1 MRKYSY
7 ERVLGAVG
15 RALDCAQARSFT
27 VCEHEQGLVL
37 EALTGEEQQPL
48 SVTLQLADL
57 VELVDWSAQADAT
70 PQHGGERNTSA
81 LHDLLAR
88 HEARQATLA
97 EESEPVVLHTERR
110 ELVGA
115 SR

>member
-7 ERVLGAVG
+7 ESVLGAVG

-27 VCEHEQGLVL
+27 VREQEQSLLL

-57 VELVDWSAQADAT
+57 AELVDWSARADAT
-70 PQHGGERNTSA
+70 PQNGGTQNTGA
-81 LHDLLAR
+81 LRALLAR
-88 HEARQATLA
+88 HEARQATQA
-97 EESEPVVLHTERR
+97 DEREDSVVHAERR